1 MISEEE
7 GAEGYLRSERRKEKL
22 DGCRERKSEAAFA
35 ALSPDFPPACSET
48 SSFNLFFS
56 RILQRDDRSWRITTK
71 QAYQLASMTLMTRES
86 ESLESSNV
94 ASLFYSNDRLKNEPA
109 GCNGVFLLMGTN
121 GNLLK
126 HEEMSTVNVIS
137 PNIFP
142 FFSPCTSP
150 DASLVDALHIS
161 RHQGDKVSR
170 ET

>member
-109 GCNGVFLLMGTN
+109 GCNGVFLLMETN

-142 FFSPCTSP
+142 FFFS
-150 DASLVDALHIS
+150 LHITRCES
-161 RHQGDKVSR
+161 C
-170 ET
+170 

>member
-1 MISEEE
+1 M
-7 GAEGYLRSERRKEKL
+7 

-137 PNIFP
+137 PNIFS
-142 FFSPCTSP
+142 FFFLAHHQMRVLLMRSTS
-150 DASLVDALHIS
+150 VDIKGIKFHGKLESTYQIMS
-161 RHQGDKVSR
+161 RCF
-170 ET
+170 